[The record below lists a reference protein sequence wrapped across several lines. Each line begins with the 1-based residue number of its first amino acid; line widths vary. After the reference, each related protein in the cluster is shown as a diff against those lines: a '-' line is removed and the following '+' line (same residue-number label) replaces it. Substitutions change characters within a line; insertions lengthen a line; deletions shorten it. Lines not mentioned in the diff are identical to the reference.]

1 MPHSERPSF
10 KSKLPN
16 LGTTIFSK
24 MTALAHKHQ
33 AINLSQGFPDF
44 NTPQPLIDRVS
55 HHMNAGHNQYPPMP
69 GVPELK
75 QKIFQKIQELYHADY
90 DPNSEI
96 TITAGA
102 AQALHVVIS
111 MLIREGDE
119 AIIFEPAYDVY
130 APTVKLNRG
139 TPRFVTL
146 LPPDYKIDWEAVE
159 ANITS
164 RTRLI
169 IINTP
174 HNPSGSIWS
183 PDDLKKLDSLAEKH
197 NLYILS
203 DEVYQHIVYDD
214 RQHESICRYP
224 GLKKR
229 SFAVFSFGKTYHATG
244 WKIGYVLAPEYLTLE
259 FRKIF
264 QYAMFA
270 VSAPMQYA
278 LADFLDHKDYYL
290 KLENFY
296 QQKRDFFAKF
306 IDRSRFK
313 RLPCNGTYFQCVDYS
328 DISNQPDTEFVQF
341 LIEEHGVAAIPV
353 SAFYHDHI
361 DRNIIRFCFAKKDET
376 LEKAGQILSNV

>member
-1 MPHSERPSF
+1 
-10 KSKLPN
+10 
-16 LGTTIFSK
+16 

-183 PDDLKKLDSLAEKH
+183 PDDLKKLESLAE
-197 NLYILS
+197 NT
-203 DEVYQHIVYDD
+203 
-214 RQHESICRYP
+214 ICT
-224 GLKKR
+224 
-229 SFAVFSFGKTYHATG
+229 F
-244 WKIGYVLAPEYLTLE
+244 
-259 FRKIF
+259 
-264 QYAMFA
+264 
-270 VSAPMQYA
+270 
-278 LADFLDHKDYYL
+278 
-290 KLENFY
+290 
-296 QQKRDFFAKF
+296 
-306 IDRSRFK
+306 
-313 RLPCNGTYFQCVDYS
+313 
-328 DISNQPDTEFVQF
+328 
-341 LIEEHGVAAIPV
+341 
-353 SAFYHDHI
+353 
-361 DRNIIRFCFAKKDET
+361 
-376 LEKAGQILSNV
+376 